1 MVVIGDQWS
10 DSDYVLKMVPAGFAD
25 GWDVG
30 CEEEESKVTAA
41 LLA

>member
-1 MVVIGDQWS
+1 MIGDQWS
-10 DSDYVLKMVPAGFAD
+10 DSGYVLKMVPTGFAD

-30 CEEEESKVTAA
+30 YEEEESKVTAE